1 MQLKDDLAYFYFFK
15 QPVLFSHGI
24 FSYIYIFF
32 CVCLI
37 KNA

>member
-15 QPVLFSHGI
+15 PVLFSHGI
-24 FSYIYIFF
+24 FSCIKMIFF
-32 CVCLI
+32 VCLI